1 MELRKLAILSTAHL
15 HPLEAKQLDEFAYVS
30 DQFSALYNVD
40 LDMIEI
46 YSEKGLVML
55 SELIKLVK
63 EKYDV
68 DYILFDPDANV
79 SDEFK
84 VYDW

>member
-15 HPLEAKQLDEFAYVS
+15 HPLEAKQLDKFAYVS
-30 DQFSALYNVD
+30 DQFSSLYNVD

-46 YSEKGLVML
+46 YSDKGLVIL
-55 SELIKLVK
+55 SKLIKLVK

-68 DYILFDPDANV
+68 DYVLFEPDANV
-79 SDEFK
+79 SDEFT

>member
-15 HPLEAKQLDEFAYVS
+15 HPLEAKQLDECAYISDVFAS
-30 DQFSALYNVD
+30 LFTAD
-40 LDMIEI
+40 LQMAEVYKDR
-46 YSEKGLVML
+46 GLVMM
-55 SELIKLVK
+55 SELIVAVK

-68 DYILFDPDANV
+68 DYILFEPDANI